1 MKVSKPLFHSNN
13 DVSHLR
19 KIKKKKK
26 KLRKTLLY
34 LGRLRIVILSS
45 NRVKFNYSDQAQ
57 SFIRVQLQISRRKD
71 GKEKW
76 SRKERWE
83 LQKKRRQ
90 GESIIYHPAVYQW
103 NRLQMLFN
111 LPDGKPLCFPSFLP
125 RATSRVPL
133 RSYRHSFALLT
144 SSLLSSLL
152 PPYFLLSSP
161 FRPFTIPYRA
171 LYTFLLH
178 FPPFISSRTVSSF
191 S

>member
-71 GKEKW
+71 GKEK
-76 SRKERWE
+76 
-83 LQKKRRQ
+83 
-90 GESIIYHPAVYQW
+90 
-103 NRLQMLFN
+103 
-111 LPDGKPLCFPSFLP
+111 
-125 RATSRVPL
+125 
-133 RSYRHSFALLT
+133 
-144 SSLLSSLL
+144 
-152 PPYFLLSSP
+152 
-161 FRPFTIPYRA
+161 
-171 LYTFLLH
+171 
-178 FPPFISSRTVSSF
+178 
-191 S
+191 